1 MNCDDLSREWRR
13 FELRFPAGPEKYELY
28 ALLDRLKLSRH
39 ELALIV
45 MGLRVRH
52 GFKLSDFGTEVSA
65 DPFEMAPLSVWM
77 ETLKGRDAELERLW
91 AEFGDVPMNP
101 ETECMDEPFLGFPA
115 GTHREDIWHWFDER
129 HSRGVAYLL
138 HGPQKQPRKCYAVID
153 SSYDVGMNTYA
164 FWSREDAEK
173 SVRDDVQT
181 VVASL
186 KEEGYEHIEVLEQ
199 PDRTDVYIPDTDIYY
214 EWSINEM
221 EIE

>member
-28 ALLDRLKLSRH
+28 ALLDRLNLSRY

-138 HGPQKQPRKCYAVID
+138 NGDMQSVEKCYVVTD
-153 SSYDVGMNTYA
+153 NSYDVGLSTYA
-164 FWSREDAEK
+164 FWSREDAER
-173 SVRDDVQT
+173 SVRESVAS
-181 VVASL
+181 VVAEL
-186 KEEGYEHIEVLEQ
+186 KERDWDRVEVLEQ
-199 PDRTDVYIPDTDIYY
+199 GDSFSVYVPDTGISYDWTISEADIR
-214 EWSINEM
+214 
-221 EIE
+221 